1 MADQVEKS
9 DFVYKWTS
17 DDTARFIQARGE
29 ADRLFTGQRNSAMDG
44 WKQVLRSVG
53 LEEKVT
59 PQQAR
64 KKWDNLKKKNKGK
77 QSHARQVLCPPPAER
92 ELQGEARGQKRG
104 SFAAFLR
111 EQFEREEQMEKER
124 QRAADERFARLLA
137 VLERMADK

>member
-64 KKWDNLKKKNKGK
+64 KKWDNLKKKIQGNEKPPNRNRDRCWGGH
-77 QSHARQVLCPPPAER
+77 SSLMAMVLCH
-92 ELQGEARGQKRG
+92 G
-104 SFAAFLR
+104 
-111 EQFEREEQMEKER
+111 
-124 QRAADERFARLLA
+124 
-137 VLERMADK
+137 